1 MFAALRQ
8 RLARRWFGDGMAGAV
23 GLSLVG
29 WAWRKAAEAVR
40 HEPELLDVS
49 TLKAG
54 ETYTI
59 TTRPAPSR
67 RERKLAKKTAAA
79 RSKVAK
85 ATRTTR
91 AQRSTARALAKAQ
104 RKVAKATSGSA
115 THIEQSQR
123 AGRLEQRYDALVAH
137 TARQQRLI
145 DTLTTLQA
153 ELQAEQDAHLARAR
167 KKASAPRRRTWR

>member
-23 GLSLVG
+23 GMSLVG
-29 WAWRKAAEAVR
+29 WAWKKAAEAVR

-59 TTRPAPSR
+59 ITRPAPSR
-67 RERKLAKKTAAA
+67 RERRLAKKASAAQ
-79 RSKVAK
+79 SKVDK

-91 AQRSTARALAKAQ
+91 AQRGTARALSRAQ
-104 RKVAKATSGSA
+104 KKATKAKPGSA
-115 THIEQSQR
+115 SHLEQTQR
-123 AGRLEQRYDALVAH
+123 AAKLEQRYEALVAH

-145 DTLTTLQA
+145 ATLTELQA
-153 ELQAEQDAHLARAR
+153 ELQAEQDAHLVKAR
-167 KKASAPRRRTWR
+167 KKAPGPRRRIWR

>member
-1 MFAALRQ
+1 MFASLRRKLTQ
-8 RLARRWFGDGMAGAV
+8 RLFGEGLAGAV
-23 GLSLVG
+23 GLSVAG
-29 WAWRKAAEAVR
+29 WTWRKLVEGVR

-67 RERKLAKKTAAA
+67 REAKLAKKTKSAQA
-79 RSKVAK
+79 KVDK

-91 AQRSTARALAKAQ
+91 AQRSTARALSRAQ
-104 RKVAKATSGSA
+104 RKATKAKVGSA
-115 THIEQSQR
+115 AQLQQAQR
-123 AGRLEQRYDALVAH
+123 AVTLEQRYETLVSH

-145 DTLTTLQA
+145 DTLSTLQA
-153 ELQAEQDAHLARAR
+153 ELQAEQDAHLAKAR
-167 KKASAPRRRTWR
+167 QKVPAPRRKIWR

>member
-8 RLARRWFGDGMAGAV
+8 RLLRRWFGEGMAGAV
-23 GLSLVG
+23 GLSLAG
-29 WAWRKAAEAVR
+29 WAWRKLADGVR

-67 RERKLAKKTAAA
+67 RERKIAKKTRAAQI
-79 RSKVAK
+79 KVDK

-91 AQRSTARALAKAQ
+91 AQRSTARSLSRAQ
-104 RKVAKATSGSA
+104 RKAGKAKDGSA
-115 THIEQSQR
+115 AKLQQIQR
-123 AGRLEQRYDALVAH
+123 ATVLEQRYQVLAAH

-145 DTLTTLQA
+145 DTLTTLEA
-153 ELQAEQDAHLARAR
+153 ELRAEQEARLAEAR
-167 KKASAPRRRTWR
+167 KKVPGPRRRVWR

>member
-8 RLARRWFGDGMAGAV
+8 RLFRRWFGEGMAGAV
-23 GLSLVG
+23 GLSVAG
-29 WAWRKAAEAVR
+29 WAWRKLADGVR
-40 HEPELLDVS
+40 HEPELLDIS

-67 RERKLAKKTAAA
+67 RERKLAKETEVAQA
-79 RSKVAK
+79 KVDK

-91 AQRSTARALAKAQ
+91 AQRSTARSLTRARRKAHKAKD
-104 RKVAKATSGSA
+104 GSA
-115 THIEQSQR
+115 ARIQQTQR
-123 AGRLEQRYDALVAH
+123 AAVLEERYGALVAH

-145 DTLTTLQA
+145 DTFTTLEA
-153 ELQAEQDAHLARAR
+153 ELRAEQDARLAEAR
-167 KKASAPRRRTWR
+167 KKVPGPRRRVWR